1 MPLPSLPRR
10 RRPRRRATATA
21 ELVVAPSA
29 SRQPKHPKSCHE
41 RALGLLAVRA
51 RSRRELER
59 RLLQA
64 GFEVEEVDDVLER
77 LEGVGLVD
85 DRAFARQVADHAFGV
100 KRSGVRA
107 VTGTLAEA
115 GVAREIIEETVDP
128 HVGDEEARADAL
140 AESRAAR
147 MRSLDPQ
154 KAFSRLTSLL
164 IRRGFG
170 ADVARGA
177 ARRALAIDQT
187 DDDPSLASGTKR
199 P

>member
-1 MPLPSLPRR
+1 MPLLPPRR

-21 ELVVAPSA
+21 EPAVASSA
-29 SRQPKHPKSCHE
+29 SRKPKHPKSCHE

-64 GFEVEEVDDVLER
+64 GFEVDEVQDVLER
-77 LEGVGLVD
+77 LERVGLVD
-85 DRAFARQVADHAFGV
+85 DRAFARQLADHAFAV
-100 KRSGVRA
+100 KRSGARA
-107 VTGTLAEA
+107 VAGSLAAA
-115 GVAREIIEETVDP
+115 GVSREIIAETVDP
-128 HVGDEEARADAL
+128 HADEEEARADAL

-147 MRSLDPQ
+147 LRSLDPP

-164 IRRGFG
+164 MRRGFG
-170 ADVARGA
+170 PEVARGA
-177 ARRALAIDQT
+177 ARRALALDLT
-187 DDDPSLASGTKR
+187 DDDPSLASGTTR